1 MSIKLLSLNI
11 EHDRHL
17 ERVRNTIAK
26 HAPDIVCLQEVFESD
41 CAYLAAV
48 GDYHFK
54 FALSSYM
61 PRRIESTQAMDWGI
75 AILSRTP
82 LEHFDVACY
91 SDDSRIRT
99 FAAPNDPRR
108 LIVAAEIEHRGARY
122 LIATTH
128 FTWSEEGRISDEQVA
143 DFERMQK
150 LLARYSDYV
159 LCGDFNAPRG
169 REMFALFT
177 DRLGLIDHLPPHITS
192 TIDGNFHRAG
202 DLNLAVDTVFATP
215 HYQVSEVQVI
225 DGVSDHKAIVAR
237 IDRVARPDTHPQ
249 EAQLE

>member
-17 ERVRNTIAK
+17 ERVRRTIAE
-26 HAPDIVCLQEVFESD
+26 HEPDVVCLQEVFESD
-41 CAYLAAV
+41 CEGLAAV
-48 GDYHFK
+48 GEYHVK

-61 PRRIESTQAMDWGI
+61 PRKTQSRQSRDWGI
-75 AILSRTP
+75 ALFSRTP
-82 LEHFDVACY
+82 LKHFDVACY
-91 SDDSRIRT
+91 SDDTRIRT

-108 LIVAAEIEHRGARY
+108 LIVAAEIEHLGQQYR
-122 LIATTH
+122 IATTH

-143 DFERMQK
+143 DFTRMQK
-150 LLARYSDYV
+150 VLARYPDYV

-169 REMFALFT
+169 RDMFTLFT
-177 DRLGLIDHLPPHITS
+177 DKLGLIDHLPPHVTS

-202 DLNLAVDTVFATP
+202 DLDLAVDTVFASP

-225 DGVSDHKAIVAR
+225 DGVSDHKAIVAK
-237 IDRVARPDTHPQ
+237 IDRIAPPHIHAR
-249 EAQLE
+249 EVQLE